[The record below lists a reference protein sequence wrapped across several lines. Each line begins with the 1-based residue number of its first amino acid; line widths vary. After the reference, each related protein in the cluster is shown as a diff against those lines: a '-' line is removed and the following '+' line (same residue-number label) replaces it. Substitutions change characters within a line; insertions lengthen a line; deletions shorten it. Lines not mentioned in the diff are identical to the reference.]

1 MVVTIETR
9 KPIVTLQADDLEAYP
24 IWEFCLDEEEEEVE
38 GRDETWI
45 KPLNAT
51 EIPKEAYALSVAAI
65 LTTANGA
72 EFKGFVA
79 VDTVEGFDVS
89 GFALPFPRYCFVTA
103 SASDAEKAAFARIV
117 GATSTS
123 PFPVHYRVCAMVEGE
138 QTLRTGQIS

>member
-1 MVVTIETR
+1 MAVTLETR

-24 IWEFCLDEEEEEVE
+24 IWEFCLDEEELE

-45 KPLNAT
+45 RPLDASA
-51 EIPKEAYALSVAAI
+51 IPKGAYALSVAAT
-65 LTTANGA
+65 LTTASGF

-79 VDTVEGFDVS
+79 VDTAEGFEVS

-117 GATSTS
+117 GVTSMS
-123 PFPVHYRVCAMVEGE
+123 PFPVRYRVCAMVEGE
-138 QTLRTGQIS
+138 QTPRVGQIS